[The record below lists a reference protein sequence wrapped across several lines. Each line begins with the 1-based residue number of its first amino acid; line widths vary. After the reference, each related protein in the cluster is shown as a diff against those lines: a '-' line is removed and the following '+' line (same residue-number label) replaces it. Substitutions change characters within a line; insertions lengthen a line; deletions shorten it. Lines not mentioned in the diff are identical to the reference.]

1 MDKEKKVVEGSRVR
15 TTGECCGNA
24 KGYCEGGEIE
34 IAGMLMGV
42 QLRPKSGDEKK
53 VNDNFVFKG
62 KKVPEYFPKSEGMDK
77 GEEY

>member
-1 MDKEKKVVEGSRVR
+1 
-15 TTGECCGNA
+15 
-24 KGYCEGGEIE
+24 
-34 IAGMLMGV
+34 MLMGV